1 MTKLDFRHISSVI
14 DDYDV
19 FLFDLWGVVVEGNQI
34 YPGVVDNINKILK
47 QQKKVF
53 FVTNVPRNTFSLFTK
68 INSWGINATKEMI
81 ISSGEVAID
90 MILESDK
97 RFGIKNPIVYHLG
110 QESNDLMEGL
120 QTPTTTNINEANILL
135 LTLYRDEEKN
145 LNLDEFDDLLKTA
158 VKRNMISICANPDL
172 GIRQQGIQRY
182 CAGYFAAKIKQ
193 FGSEVIFTGK
203 PYIEIYHKVLNQLP
217 NIALKRILMIGDTFY
232 TDILGANKVGIN
244 SALVLT
250 GNATK
255 FHNQYHTIE
264 EKMYHLKIAATEQE
278 VMPNF
283 VIQLT
288 AN

>member
-53 FVTNVPRNTFSLFTK
+53 FVTNAPRNTFSLFTK

-110 QESNDLMEGL
+110 QESNDLVEGL

-158 VKRNMISICANPDL
+158 VKRNMISICAKL
-172 GIRQQGIQRY
+172 CVY
-182 CAGYFAAKIKQ
+182 Q
-193 FGSEVIFTGK
+193 FR
-203 PYIEIYHKVLNQLP
+203 HDRN
-217 NIALKRILMIGDTFY
+217 
-232 TDILGANKVGIN
+232 
-244 SALVLT
+244 
-250 GNATK
+250 
-255 FHNQYHTIE
+255 
-264 EKMYHLKIAATEQE
+264 
-278 VMPNF
+278 
-283 VIQLT
+283 
-288 AN
+288 